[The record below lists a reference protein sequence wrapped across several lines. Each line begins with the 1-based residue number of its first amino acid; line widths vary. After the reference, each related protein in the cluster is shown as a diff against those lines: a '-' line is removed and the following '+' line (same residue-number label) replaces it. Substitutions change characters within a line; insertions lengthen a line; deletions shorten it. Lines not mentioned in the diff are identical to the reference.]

1 MPAEN
6 GFGCND
12 DEMLLPSRPDPS
24 SDYPE
29 ELIEEAEAR
38 ARMSTFQHSEL
49 LPEHEILQN
58 KIPAATEG
66 ANQGSDPEEKQAE
79 HGKELYQINDWKY
92 CCELLILQPARV
104 LARHKGSKIRKG
116 SLNPQNSLRG

>member
-1 MPAEN
+1 MPADD

-66 ANQGSDPEEKQAE
+66 VNQGAVPEEKQAE
-79 HGKELYQINDWKY
+79 HGKELYQINDWSIVVS
-92 CCELLILQPARV
+92 C
-104 LARHKGSKIRKG
+104 
-116 SLNPQNSLRG
+116 